1 MAHEYRPAP
10 MSLAQRAAL
19 RRQEPRTLRQPARRR
34 VYPFVI
40 LLVIIVVVAVAVGG
54 FEYLYRDR
62 ALPKVTV
69 NTVNINVSGQT
80 QDAIAA
86 QLQPF
91 AVTQTFRA
99 IALIAPGKPTILLP
113 AHKLGYSVDRGLTAW
128 RAYSVGHTGSLL
140 HRAKAQLTTLLN
152 GATID
157 VVQRVDENALRNRL
171 FALAPTV
178 NRPARP
184 GVAGRTLD
192 VAAAQRQIT
201 RLLLHTTGGF
211 KVYLPFTRI
220 PALPAPAATHHPK
233 QKHTHKTH

>member
-40 LLVIIVVVAVAVGG
+40 LLVILVVVVVAVGG

-69 NTVNINVSGQT
+69 NTVNINASGQT
-80 QDAIAA
+80 QSAIAA
-86 QLQPF
+86 RLQPF
-91 AVTQTFRA
+91 AVTQTFRG
-99 IALIAPGKPTILLP
+99 IALIAPGKPTILSP
-113 AHKLGYSVDRGLTAW
+113 AYKLGYSVDRGLTAW

-140 HRAKAQLTTLLN
+140 HRAKAQVTTLLN
-152 GATID
+152 GTTID
-157 VVQRVDENALRNRL
+157 VVQRVDERVLRDRL

-178 NRPARP
+178 NRPARA
-184 GVAGRTLD
+184 GVAGRILD
-192 VAAAQRQIT
+192 VAIAQRQIT
-201 RLLLHTTGGF
+201 RLLLHTTGAF
-211 KVYLPFTRI
+211 KIYLPFTRI
-220 PALPAPAATHHPK
+220 PALPVQTAAHQHK
-233 QKHTHKTH
+233 QKHKAH